1 MAQASDDGSARS
13 CASISASE
21 SAVRPDWANPA
32 TWRSVMAAVICRAG
46 FFRILGKNRSRTAT
60 ASGAPS
66 SFFIVSST
74 VYVTLLSSLSPEAG
88 GQISQKI
95 RDFVVIIHKSRLI
108 VKSSAAGGDF
118 RRIPPVQI
126 AQELARRGRN
136 MRPAGQRAHL
146 RRKARILRAQRPR
159 VWQKPRAVA
168 REHHARLAA
177 LKQRH
182 APLLLQIRDHAADTR
197 LRIVQP
203 LQALGA
209 VLILGGAAGAECVPM
224 LLQKHQKC

>member
-1 MAQASDDGSARS
+1 MVSSRRPPARYRGRVEMAPASDVGSARS
-13 CASISASE
+13 CASLSASE

-46 FFRILGKNRSRTAT
+46 CFRSLGKNRSRTAT

-108 VKSSAAGGDF
+108 VKSRAAGGGF

-136 MRPAGQRAHL
+136 MRPAGQHAHSQCPDSRA
-146 RRKARILRAQRPR
+146 KMPAGCTAASAWPR
-159 VWQKPRAVA
+159 SKTCRCGCAPTAGRAVSGLTPA
-168 REHHARLAA
+168 
-177 LKQRH
+177 
-182 APLLLQIRDHAADTR
+182 IS
-197 LRIVQP
+197 
-203 LQALGA
+203 
-209 VLILGGAAGAECVPM
+209 
-224 LLQKHQKC
+224 